1 MFDDIYTAKIFET
14 GAQVKLKENLK
25 GKIEHV
31 PACTF
36 INTTNNK

>member
-1 MFDDIYTAKIFET
+1 MFET
-14 GAQVKLKENLK
+14 GAQVKLEENLK

-31 PACTF
+31 PHTL